1 MTVCDF
7 CSTCLSGKEEELTL
21 CRCFHSFCDECA
33 NVSCTTT
40 VDDDSNNNND
50 NFSAC
55 SFCPGC
61 VVVQCEFISSIDHRR
76 APVVALVSNPVSLL
90 LLSSSSEKEEEND
103 DDDEIQKKEEE
114 KPQPPNEFLCPITH
128 ELMDDPVVL
137 TDGFSYNRTAIVQW
151 LTIRMVSPMTGNPVA
166 NALMPN
172 TVLKVMINNWKE
184 HNNNNNK
191 TMPP

>member
-7 CSTCLSGKEEELTL
+7 CSVAYPSGKEGELTL
-21 CRCFHSFCDECA
+21 CRCFHSFCDNCA
-33 NVSCTTT
+33 NVSCI
-40 VDDDSNNNND
+40 DDESNN

-55 SFCPGC
+55 SFCPCC
-61 VVVQCEFISSIDHRR
+61 VVRCEFIDQR
-76 APVVALVSNPVSLL
+76 APVPDPAVSFF
-90 LLSSSSEKEEEND
+90 KEEESD
-103 DDDEIQKKEEE
+103 GKIQKEEKEEEE
-114 KPQPPNEFLCPITH
+114 KPQPLPPNEFFCPITH

-137 TDGFSYNRTAIVQW
+137 TDGFSYNRTAIIQW

-184 HNNNNNK
+184 HNNFVSV
-191 TMPP
+191 